1 MPGFIVEIALQSKK
15 QFLLNLPILILASL
29 VQDLRYRLICDFD
42 DLDIFTIEY
51 EALSIIIFDDE
62 LRCVYIDKKLMK
74 QVTVEMPIGEPLHQ
88 IMSNLSEPL
97 ECLVESAIATR
108 KSIQN
113 YAISIQNNQYLKIQ
127 ERWLASFYPLFLGKA
142 EVNQIIGVLISFR
155 EK

>member
-51 EALSIIIFDDE
+51 EAPSIIIFDDE

-74 QVTVEMPIGEPLHQ
+74 QVTVEMPIGEPLHR

-97 ECLVESAIATR
+97 ECLAESAIATR